1 MTEHIEIKNG
11 LVSLVD
17 DFLTS
22 MVVFAAF
29 DIDLFAPLIN
39 NKMTAQEVAAK
50 LHLNHTTVKVMM
62 ECLAAFEILEQESDI
77 FHLSEGYNQLFSQ
90 EYQEI
95 KQTVC
100 GSFGAARQWIEIANI
115 ARGIPLPVQVEK
127 HMFSTG
133 DGLEEYL
140 VSVRY
145 FNRQHTVEVAEFLTN
160 IIESR
165 KYITLMD
172 LGGGHALY
180 SLELAEKNPDL
191 EITLVDLDKTV
202 NISREL
208 NKNDFRASRIRFISG
223 DATNLSPNIGQ
234 FDVIMI
240 NDLLH
245 SFNHDYKTRILKNCL
260 EHLNNNGIIII
271 SKFRYSSKEGY
282 SVNALFSMKLHLN
295 TGDGYL
301 ETDEELEKIAASLN
315 CKVEA
320 KISTYKAL
328 YIISHR

>member
-1 MTEHIEIKNG
+1 MTELVEIKNG
-11 LVSLVD
+11 LTSLVD
-17 DFLTS
+17 EFLTS

-29 DIDLFAPLIN
+29 DIDLFKPLIN
-39 NKMTAQEVAAK
+39 NNMTAQEVADK

-62 ECLAAFEILEQESDI
+62 ECLSAVEILEQESDI
-77 FHLSEGYNQLFSQ
+77 FHLSEGYNQLFFQ

-100 GSFGAARQWIEIANI
+100 GSFGAARQWIDIANI
-115 ARGIPLPVQVEK
+115 AKGLPLPFQVEK

-140 VSVRY
+140 ASVRY
-145 FNRQHTVEVAEFLTN
+145 FNRQHTVEVAKFLTN
-160 IIESR
+160 IIETR

-172 LGGGHALY
+172 LGGGHGLY
-180 SLELAEKNPDL
+180 SLELAERNPQL
-191 EITLVDLDKTV
+191 EITLVDLEKTV

-208 NKNDFRASRIRFISG
+208 NKNDSRASRIKFISG
-223 DATNLSPNIGQ
+223 DATNLSPNLGK

-245 SFNHDYKTRILKNCL
+245 SFNHEYKIRVIKNSL
-260 EHLNNNGIIII
+260 EHLNSNGIIII
-271 SKFRYSSKEGY
+271 SKFRHSAKEGY
-282 SVNALFSMKLHLN
+282 SINAFFSMKLHLN

-301 ETDEELEKIAASLN
+301 ETDEELEQIAASLN
-315 CKVEA
+315 CKVES
-320 KISTYKAL
+320 KVDSYKAV
-328 YIISHR
+328 YVICPN